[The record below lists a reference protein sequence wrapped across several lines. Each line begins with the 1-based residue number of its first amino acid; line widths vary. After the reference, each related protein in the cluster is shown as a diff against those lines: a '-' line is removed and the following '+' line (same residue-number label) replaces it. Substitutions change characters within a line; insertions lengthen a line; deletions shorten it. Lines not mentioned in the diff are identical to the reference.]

1 MFKIPYKN
9 KSLGAVYR
17 CRDIKLLILWFW
29 SSCLLP
35 LSLAVCYLS
44 FTTEW
49 ERLKRRNREGLQ
61 AIRRRLHWQ
70 NLFQKS
76 QASGQRARGEPH
88 GWGVTGASVSRCGE
102 IHRKRT
108 FLWVKVTDELCLVN
122 QWVVN
127 DIRSDKIPHH
137 GATADTVRKH
147 CMFLTIVL

>member
-1 MFKIPYKN
+1 MTKCLFKLQTKIQTKFQTT
-9 KSLGAVYR
+9 LGVVYR
-17 CRDIKLLILWFW
+17 YRDITLLVLWFW

-49 ERLKRRNREGLQ
+49 ERLKRRNSEGFQ

-88 GWGVTGASVSRCGE
+88 GWGVTGASFSRCGE
-102 IHRKRT
+102 IHRKRM
-108 FLWVKVTDELCLVN
+108 FLCVKVTDELCLSWESV
-122 QWVVN
+122 WLV
-127 DIRSDKIPHH
+127 S
-137 GATADTVRKH
+137 G
-147 CMFLTIVL
+147 